1 MDGFFIISFFIGSII
16 FAIIM
21 MCLDDN
27 TDIWVMKEKSNNI
40 RSISN
45 KKKKKQLA
53 KEKIRDYLKPK
64 CEEKLAE
71 EDYPI
76 IKED

>member
-1 MDGFFIISFFIGSII
+1 
-16 FAIIM
+16 
-21 MCLDDN
+21 
-27 TDIWVMKEKSNNI
+27 MKEKSSNL
-40 RSISN
+40 RSIPN

-53 KEKIRDYLKPK
+53 KDKIREYLKPK